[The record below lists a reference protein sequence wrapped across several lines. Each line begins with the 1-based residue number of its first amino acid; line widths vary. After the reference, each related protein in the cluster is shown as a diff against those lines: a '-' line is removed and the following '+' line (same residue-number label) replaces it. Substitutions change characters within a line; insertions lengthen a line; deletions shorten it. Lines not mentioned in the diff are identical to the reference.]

1 MNYIQ
6 AFEVVC
12 DEIDFY
18 YQHSYNPAYFEFKE
32 RKSYKLMSICVKAFL
47 DKLDDYRFNK
57 YVPYDFLRHDLEQE
71 SQMPAAIKKMCCAI
85 RILNLMILLP
95 ELHQATVR
103 GLNIDISP
111 GVLYK
116 LHAELPKNFN
126 MLREYLNELLVKFHP
141 SISSYEDGLAVTV
154 MRKNMTS
161 PIVLRSSTASIG
173 DRKASVTIDF
183 VRSDSDLLQ
192 IQLSQPPVHVDYE
205 DVTLGYDDVVGEP
218 SCCFSCCFFSK
229 REKRQEKEP
238 LAAKRSNKYN

>member
-32 RKSYKLMSICVKAFL
+32 RKSVRLMNICVKAFL
-47 DKLDDYRFNK
+47 DKLDDYKFNK
-57 YVPYDFLRHDLEQE
+57 YVPYDFLSHDLEQE
-71 SQMPAAIKKMCCAI
+71 SQMPLAIKKMCCAI

-95 ELHQATVR
+95 ELHQSTVR
-103 GLNIDISP
+103 GLNIDIVP
-111 GVLYK
+111 GMLYK

-126 MLREYLNELLVKFHP
+126 LLREYLNELLIKFHP
-141 SISSYEDGLAVTV
+141 CVSSYGDGLAVTV

-161 PIVLRSSTASIG
+161 PMVLRSSTATIG

-192 IQLSQPPVHVDYE
+192 IQLSKQPLQAEYE
-205 DVTLGYDDVVGEP
+205 DVALGYDDVVGEP
-218 SCCFSCCFFSK
+218 SCCFPCCFFSK
-229 REKRQEKEP
+229 REKRGEKER
-238 LAAKRSNKYN
+238 LAETRSNKYN